1 MITVIDNFLNT
12 YDITNILDK
21 VGCDDLSNY
30 QSFNL
35 YWNPFVSLPTD
46 KGGTL
51 SNGCFIHNFYR
62 NNETTSEYAWI
73 ADIIVDAYLKLDKE
87 IVNECTSL
95 HHAKFNLFTGT
106 EKRISYGFH
115 QDIVHGYI
123 HNSLIFYLD
132 DSDGYTLFDDG
143 SRIRSKT
150 NRACIITGGHNYKH
164 ASTNSTQGIRRNI
177 NIVMKE
183 YRENRSNNL

>member
-1 MITVIDNFLNT
+1 MITVIDNFLDS
-12 YDITNILDK
+12 YELSRILDE
-21 VGCDDLSNY
+21 VGCDLRSNY
-30 QSFNL
+30 TNFNL
-35 YWNPFVSLPTD
+35 FWSPHVSEENDNFYLNGYFEHNFF
-46 KGGTL
+46 KGGKTL
-51 SNGCFIHNFYR
+51 SDY
-62 NNETTSEYAWI
+62 SWI
-73 ADIIVDAYLKLDKE
+73 SDIIIDRYLKLDKA
-87 IVNECTSL
+87 IINECTSL

-106 EKRISYGFH
+106 EKRQTYGLH
-115 QDIVHGYI
+115 QDLVHGYK
-123 HNSLIFYLD
+123 HNSLIYYLD
-132 DSDGYTLFDDG
+132 DSDGYTVLEDS